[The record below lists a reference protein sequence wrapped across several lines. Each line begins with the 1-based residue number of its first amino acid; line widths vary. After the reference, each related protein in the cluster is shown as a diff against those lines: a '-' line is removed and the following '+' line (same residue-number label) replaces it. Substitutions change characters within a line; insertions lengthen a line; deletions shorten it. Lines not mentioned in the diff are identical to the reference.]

1 MHNFL
6 LLLALVVCFLGIVR
20 YVLPKMDIKT

>member
-1 MHNFL
+1 MRDLL

-20 YVLPKMDIKT
+20 YVLPKMGIKT